1 MIEGGE
7 NLYQKVKKIVDM
19 KLFIIN
25 PNKIL
30 DRKNYRFDDEL
41 EIIHIEKKEDLFV
54 WTKM

>member
-1 MIEGGE
+1 MVEGGE
-7 NLYQKVKKIVDM
+7 NLYQKLKKIVDW

-41 EIIHIEKKEDLFV
+41 EVIHCEKREDLFL
-54 WTKM
+54 WGR